1 MQSTLR
7 TMWGWASDRDDVP
20 SNIIAGVKKVGGKER
35 SKDRVLQPAEL
46 KTLLRALDDEA
57 IDVALA
63 GRNAQDAMY
72 FERGP

>member
-1 MQSTLR
+1 M
-7 TMWGWASDRDDVP
+7 
-20 SNIIAGVKKVGGKER
+20 AGVKKVGGKER
-35 SKDRVLQPAEL
+35 SRDRVLQPAEL
-46 KTLLRALDDEA
+46 KTLLRALDDDA